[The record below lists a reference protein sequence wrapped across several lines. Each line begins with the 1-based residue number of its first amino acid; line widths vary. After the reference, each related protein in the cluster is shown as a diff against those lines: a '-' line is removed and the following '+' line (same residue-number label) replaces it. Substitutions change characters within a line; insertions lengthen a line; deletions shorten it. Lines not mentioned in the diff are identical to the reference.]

1 MGREEIAIGPLRHCR
16 CKRAR
21 RLHRWMRGS
30 PWAIWPSFIRQRD
43 RETVLWFVQTN
54 ASSSRAAVHRGPA
67 VTESE
72 NCCPGGGSRLASF
85 FPLALWCLCP
95 TISLLPFPLP
105 PFSLSLSLRF
115 ALFVDE
121 HPLFASHG
129 TSRKRWNGRSP
140 MMFMNERSCDCAPS
154 NWLPKVVH
162 GFEGYFL
169 SKLSLSNLV
178 ENSVR
183 LDFRRIPVC
192 LLLSGWNILNRVT
205 V

>member
-1 MGREEIAIGPLRHCR
+1 MQVAAEQQSTVDQLWRRVKIAVPG
-16 CKRAR
+16 
-21 RLHRWMRGS
+21 
-30 PWAIWPSFIRQRD
+30 
-43 RETVLWFVQTN
+43 
-54 ASSSRAAVHRGPA
+54 AAV
-67 VTESE
+67 V
-72 NCCPGGGSRLASF
+72 SRPF
-85 FPLALWCLCP
+85 
-95 TISLLPFPLP
+95 SLLPFDVFVPRFPFFPNLSTP
-105 PFSLSLSLRF
+105 PFLSLSLRF
-115 ALFVDE
+115 ALFADE

-192 LLLSGWNILNRVT
+192 LLLSGWNILDRVT

>member
-54 ASSSRAAVHRGPA
+54 ASSSSPPWTSCDGEWKLLSRGRQSSRVLFP
-67 VTESE
+67 S
-72 NCCPGGGSRLASF
+72 CPLMSLSHD
-85 FPLALWCLCP
+85 FPS
-95 TISLLPFPLP
+95 SLTFPLP

-169 SKLSLSNLV
+169 SELSLSHLV

-192 LLLSGWNILNRVT
+192 LLLSGWNILDRVT